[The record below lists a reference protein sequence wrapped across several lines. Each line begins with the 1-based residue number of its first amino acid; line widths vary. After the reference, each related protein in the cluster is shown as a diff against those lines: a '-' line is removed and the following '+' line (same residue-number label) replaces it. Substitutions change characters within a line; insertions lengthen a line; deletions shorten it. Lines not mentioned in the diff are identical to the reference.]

1 MLSSF
6 LKPNINQQSENQT
19 ETFMRKVQKTKSEI
33 KILKT
38 QLFIEVSQALSRFFS
53 ARSLNG
59 LSHTGV
65 YGMLGNLWRS
75 GERNIG
81 KKIQI
86 KSSFEK

>member
-1 MLSSF
+1 MLPSF
-6 LKPNINQQSENQT
+6 FKPNINQQSENQT

-53 ARSLNG
+53 AHSLQG

-65 YGMLGNLWRS
+65 YGTPGNLWRS
-75 GERNIG
+75 GERNSG
-81 KKIQI
+81 KNPN
-86 KSSFEK
+86 